1 MAKSYT
7 GFTSHH
13 NVKKVE
19 IVRQPNLTA
28 EDAGVFS
35 RVRIVITSAIN
46 HEHEIYSEVTLF
58 GDGENGIEIKFEE
71 EQPRS

>member
-28 EDAGVFS
+28 ESAGDFS
-35 RVRIVITSAIN
+35 RVKIVITCSLN
-46 HEHEIYSEVTLF
+46 HDHEIYSEVTLF
-58 GDGENGIEIKFEE
+58 GDDKNGIEIVFKE
-71 EQPRS
+71 EQHSR